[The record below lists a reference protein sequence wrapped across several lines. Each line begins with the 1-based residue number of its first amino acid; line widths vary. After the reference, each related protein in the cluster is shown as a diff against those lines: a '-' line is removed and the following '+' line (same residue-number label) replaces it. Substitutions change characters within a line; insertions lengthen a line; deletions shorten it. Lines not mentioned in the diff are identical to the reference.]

1 MGLKTV
7 IEHTEGLLIVAK
19 NEQARG
25 EDREQTIYEL
35 RNVLYILY
43 GEARG
48 LPAPLPPPPRRAERP
63 NTDLRKPPMNPLRR
77 GGR

>member
-1 MGLKTV
+1 MEIDMGLKTV
-7 IEHTEGLLIVAK
+7 IEHAETLLIVAK

-48 LPAPLPPPPRRAERP
+48 LPAPLRRAERP
-63 NTDLRKPPMNPLRR
+63 NTKPPVNPLR
-77 GGR
+77 GGDR